1 MADLGVVTQAVNAK
15 QMQLYIGSAGANN
28 EWKLVQN
35 ARVLISHP
43 VFREPTTGGG
53 VVTYTGAPDHS
64 ISGSLLFTRDEWNTA
79 NATLPGNSGDTTA
92 KSGFIGLLNIS
103 NGEVPLKSW
112 VIKFTDVSGTSTSAT
127 LTFENCKLS
136 VVDISKSAEGGVKA
150 DITIVCP
157 DEPGTS

>member
-1 MADLGVVTQAVNAK
+1 MADLGVVTEAVNAK
-15 QMQLYIGSAGANN
+15 QMQLYIGSAGSNN

-35 ARVLISHP
+35 ARVMISHP
-43 VFREPTTGGG
+43 IFREPTTGGG

-79 NATLPGNSGDTTA
+79 NAGTAVTA
-92 KSGFIGLLNIS
+92 KSGLAGLLTIA

-112 VIKFTDVSGTSTSAT
+112 VIKFTDTTGTSTSAT
-127 LTFENCKLS
+127 LTFTNCKLS

-157 DEPGTS
+157 DEPATT

>member
-15 QMQLYIGSAGANN
+15 QMQLYIGSAGSNN

-35 ARVLISHP
+35 ARVMISHP
-43 VFREPTTGGG
+43 IFREPTTGGG

-79 NATLPGNSGDTTA
+79 NAGAAVTD
-92 KSGFIGLLNIS
+92 KSGLAGLLTIA

-112 VIKFTDVSGTSTSAT
+112 VIKFTDTTGTSTSAT
-127 LTFENCKLS
+127 LTFTNCKLS

-157 DEPGTS
+157 DEPATT

>member
-1 MADLGVVTQAVNAK
+1 MADLGVVTEAVNAK
-15 QMQLYIGSAGANN
+15 QMQLYIGAAGANN

-35 ARVLISHP
+35 ARVMISHP
-43 VFREPTTGGG
+43 IFREPTTGGG

-79 NATLPGNSGDTTA
+79 NAGAAVTA
-92 KSGFIGLLNIS
+92 KSGFAGLLTIA

-112 VIKFTDVSGTSTSAT
+112 VIKFTDTTGTSTNAT
-127 LTFENCKLS
+127 LTFTNCKLS

-157 DEPGTS
+157 DEPGTT

>member
-1 MADLGVVTQAVNAK
+1 MADLGVVTEAVNAK

-64 ISGSLLFTRDEWNTA
+64 ISGSLLFTRDVWNTA
-79 NATLPGNSGDTTA
+79 NAGSAVTA
-92 KSGFIGLLNIS
+92 KSGFAGLLTIA

-112 VIKFTDVSGTSTSAT
+112 VVKFTDTQGVATNAT
-127 LTFENCKLS
+127 LTFTNCKLS

>member
-15 QMQLYIGSAGANN
+15 QMQLYIGAASANN

-35 ARVLISHP
+35 ARVMISHP
-43 VFREPTTGGG
+43 IFREPTTGGG

-79 NATLPGNSGDTTA
+79 NAGAAVTD
-92 KSGFIGLLNIS
+92 KSGFAGLLTIA
-103 NGEVPLKSW
+103 NGEVLLKSW
-112 VIKFTDVSGTSTSAT
+112 VIKFTHTTGTSTNAT
-127 LTFENCKLS
+127 LTFTNCKLS

-157 DEPGTS
+157 DEPGTT

>member
-15 QMQLYIGSAGANN
+15 QMQLYIGAASANN

-35 ARVLISHP
+35 ARVMISHP
-43 VFREPTTGGG
+43 IFREPTTGGG

-64 ISGSLLFTRDEWNTA
+64 ISGSLLFTRDEWND
-79 NATLPGNSGDTTA
+79 GTT
-92 KSGFIGLLNIS
+92 NDIS
-103 NGEVPLKSW
+103 SLITIANGEVPLKSW
-112 VIKFTDVSGTSTSAT
+112 VIKFTDTTGTSTNAT
-127 LTFENCKLS
+127 LTFTNCKLS

-157 DEPGTS
+157 DEPGTT

>member
-15 QMQLYIGSAGANN
+15 QMQLYIGSAGSNN

-35 ARVLISHP
+35 ARVMISHP
-43 VFREPTTGGG
+43 IFREPTTGGG

-79 NATLPGNSGDTTA
+79 NAGSAVTA
-92 KSGFIGLLNIS
+92 KSGLAGLLTIA

-112 VIKFTDVSGTSTSAT
+112 VIKFTDTTGTSTSAT
-127 LTFENCKLS
+127 LTFTNCKLS

-157 DEPGTS
+157 DEPATT